1 MKIDLF
7 LILIILFSIL
17 ILGLNFQKF
26 SRYEIPRNKLVKFA
40 SIIFAFSSLQYISK
54 ICFYLYF
61 EEESNFRNYLPFIT
75 FTLAVLYL
83 FLAYFYDDK
92 SLLTF
97 SFLVFAF
104 FFGFIVDFKQT
115 LNPFSD
121 SFWVNF
127 ITLLFSFSL
136 ILIAFWKKKN
146 DFKINFYF
154 TYINFSISL
163 TLLTC
168 ILGYS
173 QSSSYLSWFYL
184 IISIFTSIF
193 AIFYSYKNKLYFVLI
208 SIFFYL
214 FLLVNSKSLIEMSKL
229 ILKQNGIDPE

>member
-7 LILIILFSIL
+7 LILSILASL
-17 ILGLNFQKF
+17 ILGFNFQKF
-26 SRYEIPRNKLVKFA
+26 SKSEIPRSKLVKFA
-40 SIIFAFSSLQYISK
+40 SIIFAFASLQYVSR
-54 ICFYLYF
+54 ICFHLYF
-61 EEESNFRNYLPFIT
+61 EEESNFRNYLPLIT
-75 FTLAVLYL
+75 LCLGTLYL
-83 FLAYFYDDK
+83 VLAYFYDDK
-92 SLLTF
+92 SFLTF
-97 SFLVFAF
+97 SFLVFTF
-104 FFGFIVDFKQT
+104 FFGFLVDFKQA

-127 ITLLFSFSL
+127 VTLLFSFCL
-136 ILIAFWKKKN
+136 ILIAIWKKKN

-163 TLLTC
+163 ILLTS

-184 IISIFTSIF
+184 GISIITSLFGIL
-193 AIFYSYKNKLYFVLI
+193 YSYKNKLYFVLI

-214 FLLVNSKSLIEMSKL
+214 FLLINSKNLIEMSKL